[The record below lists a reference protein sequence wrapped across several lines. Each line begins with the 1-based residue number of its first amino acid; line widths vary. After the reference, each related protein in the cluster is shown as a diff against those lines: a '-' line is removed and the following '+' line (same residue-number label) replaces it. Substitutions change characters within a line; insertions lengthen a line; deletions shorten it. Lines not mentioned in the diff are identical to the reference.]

1 MGPRLAAAAALLA
14 AAADG
19 ASLAVVGATN
29 GTLAVCAYDRLRFA
43 WTVSGAEAA
52 AHSDVWVGL
61 FGAPTAVGAPGA
73 GALARVDADAALDLR
88 GDGDLPRELHDEAGG
103 PASRRASSRCGG
115 CPRTGP

>member
-1 MGPRLAAAAALLA
+1 MGPRLAAYAALLA

-52 AHSDVWVGL
+52 AHSGV
-61 FGAPTAVGAPGA
+61 
-73 GALARVDADAALDLR
+73 
-88 GDGDLPRELHDEAGG
+88 
-103 PASRRASSRCGG
+103 S
-115 CPRTGP
+115 